1 MRNRI
6 DKMGCSQKNKGF
18 TILECIVALAI
29 LGMGMT
35 LMVSMFRSESDLSG
49 KGRDIAVA
57 SLIGQKKMEEVLQNG
72 FEKLLINREYYNQEM
87 EFSDDGEVIYRTF
100 RWSMDIKERE
110 PGLLMLQLN
119 VSWPWPQK
127 KHHISYSTFLAKRS

>member
-1 MRNRI
+1 MGRLRRN
-6 DKMGCSQKNKGF
+6 NGF
-18 TILECIVALAI
+18 TILECVVALAI

-72 FEKLLINREYYNQEM
+72 FEKLLINKEYYNQEM
-87 EFSDDGEVIYRTF
+87 EFRDDGDVVYRMY
-100 RWSMDIKERE
+100 RWSVDIKEHE
-110 PGLLMLQLN
+110 PGLLMLQLS
-119 VSWPWPQK
+119 VSWPWPEK